1 MPIKHLNVIDP
12 LLPSN
17 NLGRSVS
24 QGNAARIRKALK
36 LAAAKLGAL
45 REMSTR
51 SDSCDFLAARVLR
64 EFFGNTVKHRRVA
77 LLPSAP
83 ATPGGREHADE
94 VSMTPATQ
102 RRHSVTVLQSP
113 REKEKSGGDSADPEK
128 SGLARRLEN
137 SLSDPALLQLRV
149 QTNASSSSKESNAR
163 SPSDS
168 GSDSSSGSDSPRW
181 PHLGPA
187 SPENERA
194 EMGLRCPVMHR
205 TVRVEDEDRGPFWG
219 RWEPLP
225 AAELAAAAAAEALAN
240 RHFPRLSDAST
251 DPSDERDGDF
261 SAANAAVANVGS
273 PTRDKKANENENE
286 NEREKSAAVAAA
298 AFVAAVDASA
308 RAATPRRARGLSLG
322 GDGDFAAETFSGL
335 GRQLAGGSTPG
346 GSQSSRAES
355 RGASTRGGEHFAE
368 NMGAT
373 AGMTGVTGDAFTSSP
388 RATTEN
394 AASEISDRL
403 GGFGLGSSLLGTSPT
418 KGSSPSSSPPR
429 RRRADVGQAHPRA
442 PPAPPRAS
450 RPAST
455 GRRARG
461 ARGGGGARAPR
472 GERRHVLPRNLR
484 RTV

>member
-1 MPIKHLNVIDP
+1 
-12 LLPSN
+12 
-17 NLGRSVS
+17 
-24 QGNAARIRKALK
+24 
-36 LAAAKLGAL
+36 
-45 REMSTR
+45 MSTR

-251 DPSDERDGDF
+251 DPSDERDD
-261 SAANAAVANVGS
+261 
-273 PTRDKKANENENE
+273 
-286 NEREKSAAVAAA
+286 
-298 AFVAAVDASA
+298 
-308 RAATPRRARGLSLG
+308 AATSPP
-322 GDGDFAAETFSGL
+322 SG
-335 GRQLAGGSTPG
+335 TPP
-346 GSQSSRAES
+346 SR
-355 RGASTRGGEHFAE
+355 
-368 NMGAT
+368 
-373 AGMTGVTGDAFTSSP
+373 TSALP
-388 RATTEN
+388 RATKKRTKTKT
-394 AASEISDRL
+394 R
-403 GGFGLGSSLLGTSPT
+403 TSAR
-418 KGSSPSSSPPR
+418 SPPPSPPPRSSPPSTRPRAR
-429 RRRADVGQAHPRA
+429 RR
-442 PPAPPRAS
+442 
-450 RPAST
+450 
-455 GRRARG
+455 RG
-461 ARGGGGARAPR
+461 ARGD
-472 GERRHVLPRNLR
+472 
-484 RTV
+484 